1 MPESQADSNSTE
13 DLGEE
18 LGQIWGTVTEG
29 CSECD
34 SNIDLSE
41 TQGNQ
46 VLPVGPGAP
55 PNEAVKLCG
64 VLSGSGILHLCF
76 IRL

>member
-46 VLPVGPGAP
+46 VLPVGPG
-55 PNEAVKLCG
+55 NSTK
-64 VLSGSGILHLCF
+64 
-76 IRL
+76 